1 MEVTS
6 LPVFSHWRRP
16 LTQVTKFTKI
26 QELIYELPIER
37 VMKKEVVKVSPD
49 TSITELKEILR
60 VNRISGVP
68 VLDGDQLLGVV
79 SIEDL
84 LKALVEG
91 DVHAP
96 VRKRMTTR
104 MITVRENESVV
115 EAVKKF
121 AQYKVGRL
129 LVVNEQGLLRGI
141 LTGGDI
147 TRGLLEAISLDY
159 HAEEISRY
167 RAKHIFEDI
176 ASDQTSL
183 ILRYKVKGK
192 DFKKGGG
199 ASSKVKRALDRLGAL
214 PEVIRRVAISTYEAE
229 MNLIIHADDG
239 GELIAEM
246 QPEMIRI
253 RAIDHGPGIAN
264 VEQAMSPGFSTAP
277 SWIRELGFGAGMG
290 LTNIRRCADDM
301 SLVSTVGVGT
311 RLEIVFCLRPELSNG
326 STYTLGGSPEPS

>member
-1 MEVTS
+1 
-6 LPVFSHWRRP
+6 LP
-16 LTQVTKFTKI
+16 QVPKFTKI

-37 VMKKEVVKVSPD
+37 VMKKNVIKVSPD
-49 TSITELKEILR
+49 TSMKDLKEVLR

-68 VLDGDQLLGVV
+68 VVEDNRLIGII

-84 LKALVEG
+84 IKALLEG
-91 DVHAP
+91 DIQAP
-96 VRKRMTTR
+96 VKKRMATKP
-104 MITVRENESVV
+104 ITVKENESVV

-129 LVVNEQGLLRGI
+129 LVVNEQGDLAGI

-176 ASDQTSL
+176 VSDQTSL
-183 ILRYKVKGK
+183 ILRYKVMAK
-192 DFKKGGG
+192 DFKSGGR
-199 ASSKVKRALDRLGAL
+199 ASSKIKRALDRLGAI
-214 PEVIRRVAISTYEAE
+214 PEVIRRVAIAAYEAE
-229 MNLIIHADDG
+229 MNLIIHSDEG

-246 QPEMIRI
+246 QPEVIRMTV
-253 RAIDHGPGIAN
+253 IDQGPGIPS

-277 SWIRELGFGAGMG
+277 NWIRELGFGAGMG
-290 LTNIRRCADDM
+290 LANIKKCADTM
-301 SLVSTVGVGT
+301 TLESQIGVGT
-311 RLEIVFCLRPELSNG
+311 KLEITIFLKPDSNG
-326 STYTLGGSPEPS
+326 DSNQSEVKKQELT

>member
-1 MEVTS
+1 MA
-6 LPVFSHWRRP
+6 
-16 LTQVTKFTKI
+16 QVTKFTKI

-37 VMKKEVVKVSPD
+37 VMKKGVIKVSPD
-49 TSITELKEILR
+49 TSMKELKEVLR
-60 VNRISGVP
+60 INRISGVP
-68 VLDGDQLLGVV
+68 VLDGDLLAGVI

-84 LKALVEG
+84 IKALVEG
-91 DVHAP
+91 EIETP

-104 MITVRENESVV
+104 MITVQENESVV

-129 LVVNEQGLLRGI
+129 LVVNDQGLLKGI

-176 ASDQTSL
+176 ISDQTSL

-192 DFKKGGG
+192 DFKKGGN
-199 ASSKVKRALDRLGAL
+199 ASSKLKRALDHLGGV
-214 PEVIRRVAISTYEAE
+214 PEVIRRVAISAYEAE
-229 MNLIIHADDG
+229 MNLIIHTEDG

-246 QPEMIRI
+246 QPEVIRI
-253 RAIDHGPGIAN
+253 TVIDHGPGIPD
-264 VEQAMSPGFSTAP
+264 VDRAMSPGFSTAP
-277 SWIRELGFGAGMG
+277 NWIRELGFGAGMG
-290 LTNIRRCADDM
+290 LMNIKKCADSM
-301 SLVSTVGVGT
+301 KLESTVGVGT
-311 RLEIVFCLRPELSNG
+311 RMEITIYLRPESKEELNHDHGRNDSEG
-326 STYTLGGSPEPS
+326 PCHP

>member
-1 MEVTS
+1 MA
-6 LPVFSHWRRP
+6 
-16 LTQVTKFTKI
+16 QVIKFTKI

-37 VMKKEVVKVSPD
+37 VMKKDVIKVSPD
-49 TSITELKEILR
+49 ASMKELKEILR
-60 VNRISGVP
+60 INRISGVP
-68 VLDGDQLLGVV
+68 VLEEERLVGII

-84 LKALVEG
+84 IKALVEG
-91 DVHAP
+91 DIQAP

-104 MITVRENESVV
+104 MITVLENESVV

-176 ASDQTSL
+176 VSDQTSL
-183 ILRYKVKGK
+183 ILRYKVKAR
-192 DFKKGGG
+192 DFKRGGS
-199 ASSKVKRALDRLGAL
+199 ASSKVKRALDRLGAV

-229 MNLIIHADDG
+229 MNLIIHAEGG

-246 QPEMIRI
+246 QPDVIRI
-253 RAIDHGPGIAN
+253 TAIDHGPGIPDMD
-264 VEQAMSPGFSTAP
+264 QAMSPGFSTAP
-277 SWIRELGFGAGMG
+277 NWIRELGFGAGMG
-290 LTNIRRCADDM
+290 LTNIKKSADSM
-301 SLVSTVGVGT
+301 KLESTMGVGT
-311 RLEIVFCLRPELSNG
+311 QMEIVIYLRPEVREESNLNHG
-326 STYTLGGSPEPS
+326 SGVEGSCRP